1 MKTSSLNF
9 TELKNIVS
17 IANNYGVDKKELLEN
32 IENEN
37 NDFEVDNYRFILESD
52 AEEIAKNMYECDAYM
67 LGCFNDWFIA
77 DNCNINCR
85 AVQALQKAEAF
96 TELGEMMLD
105 NGIDELISEYCRLDG
120 YGHVFGSYD
129 GNNDEVTI
137 NGDLYIV
144 FRTN

>member
-1 MKTSSLNF
+1 MKNLSL

-17 IANNYGVDKKELLEN
+17 IANNYGIDKKELLEN

-37 NDFEVDNYRFILESD
+37 EDFEVDNYRFVLESE
-52 AEEIAKNMYECDAYM
+52 AENIALDMYKCDTYM
-67 LGCFNDWFIA
+67 LGCFNDFFIS
-77 DNCNINCR
+77 DNCDIKLNV
-85 AVQALQKAEAF
+85 VQALQKAEAF
-96 TELGEMMLD
+96 TELGELMLD
-105 NGIDELISEYCRLDG
+105 NGIENLISEYCRLDG

-137 NGDLYIV
+137 NDNLYIV

>member
-1 MKTSSLNF
+1 MKNLSF

-17 IANNYGVDKKELLEN
+17 IANNYGIDKKELLEN

-37 NDFEVDNYRFILESD
+37 EDFEVDNYRFILESE
-52 AEEIAKNMYECDAYM
+52 AESIALDMYKYDEYM
-67 LGCFNDWFIA
+67 LGCFNDRFIS
-77 DNCNINCR
+77 DNCDIKLNV
-85 AVQALQKAEAF
+85 VQALQKAEAF
-96 TELGEMMLD
+96 SELGELMLD
-105 NGIDELISEYCRLDG
+105 NGIEELISEYCRLDG

-137 NGDLYIV
+137 NDNLYIV